1 MDLSK
6 FKKAVKNGKIID
18 FKPYFEN
25 GTFNEIRERKE
36 ICIKYG
42 VAQEFYPEWAQSDN
56 PNTYDN
62 WIQLLLAAHGY
73 CLNILSKSKD
83 ESILETVLRHDLNY
97 ALDNNNYIMNHH
109 KRLVYDA
116 LMTTNNIP
124 QKVLDQYLKIKN
136 PNQNNTPLEFK
147 QKAMQTTPT
156 TIEKTMTPLQLF
168 KANNP
173 LWALNLT
180 GNQIKQFLNHASGLI
195 KIKKYNDR
203 ERT

>member
-6 FKKAVKNGKIID
+6 FEKAVKNGKIID

-62 WIQLLLAAHGY
+62 WIQLLLAANGY
-73 CLNILSKSKD
+73 CLDILSKSED
-83 ESILETVLRHDLNY
+83 QSILETVLSHDLNY
-97 ALDNNNYIMNHH
+97 ALNNNNYIMNHYKH
-109 KRLVYDA
+109 LVYDA
-116 LMTTNNIP
+116 IMDAKDIP
-124 QKVLDQYLKIKN
+124 FKVLEKYFETVNEYVPEDNTELELKY
-136 PNQNNTPLEFK
+136 
-147 QKAMQTTPT
+147 KAMQTEPT
-156 TIEKTMTPLQLF
+156 TIEKTMTSMQLW
-168 KANNP
+168 KAQNP

-180 GNQIKQFLNHASGLI
+180 GRQIKLIINSATGFLEL
-195 KIKKYNDR
+195 
-203 ERT
+203 

>member
-62 WIQLLLAAHGY
+62 WIQLL
-73 CLNILSKSKD
+73 
-83 ESILETVLRHDLNY
+83 
-97 ALDNNNYIMNHH
+97 
-109 KRLVYDA
+109 
-116 LMTTNNIP
+116 
-124 QKVLDQYLKIKN
+124 
-136 PNQNNTPLEFK
+136 
-147 QKAMQTTPT
+147 
-156 TIEKTMTPLQLF
+156 
-168 KANNP
+168 
-173 LWALNLT
+173 
-180 GNQIKQFLNHASGLI
+180 
-195 KIKKYNDR
+195 
-203 ERT
+203 